1 MDYAIITL
9 HNFLP
14 TGATNIIPIYVSV
27 SQGREV
33 ALHASLST
41 LSALYV
47 SHLGLSYAFALL
59 FSIVFEAPFINLQR
73 ILGY

>member
-14 TGATNIIPIYVSV
+14 TRATNIIPIYLV

-47 SHLGLSYAFALL
+47 SHLSLSYAFALI
-59 FSIVFEAPFINLQR
+59 FSLVFEAPFINLQR